1 MKKLAAVTTSLL
13 LALALPGFAVAQSG
27 LDQYQENVPGAGGD
41 TGDTGGA
48 TGTDTG
54 TGTTTDP
61 SGLSAPT
68 GTGTDGGTA
77 TGTSGTGTGLTDE
90 EAANLSDRALSG
102 QLPATGLDET
112 LAMALVGVALIGTGF
127 VLFRRVGTTA

>member
-1 MKKLAAVTTSLL
+1 MRKLAAVIASLV

-27 LDQYQENVPGAGGD
+27 IDQYEENVPGAGGD
-41 TGDTGGA
+41 TGGD

-54 TGTTTDP
+54 TATTTDP
-61 SGLSAPT
+61 TGLSAT
-68 GTGTDGGTA
+68 GTGTDGSTA
-77 TGTSGTGTGLTDE
+77 TGTSGTGSDLTEE
-90 EAANLSDRALSG
+90 EAASLSDSALRG

-127 VLFRRVGTTA
+127 VLFRRVGTAA